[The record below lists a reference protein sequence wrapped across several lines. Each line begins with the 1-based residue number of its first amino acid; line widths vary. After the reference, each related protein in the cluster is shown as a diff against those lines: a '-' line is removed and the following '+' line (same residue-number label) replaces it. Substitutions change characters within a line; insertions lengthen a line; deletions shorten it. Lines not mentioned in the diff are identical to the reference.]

1 MQSLLFDPDPIDSVL
16 NLLPKDGIAHYH
28 PKIFDELHSTQ
39 LMGQLQR
46 SLKWEADQLVIFGK
60 KITTRRKVAWAA
72 DPNCTYTYSGVLKV
86 PQAWTPDL
94 LLIKDRL
101 EAIAQYQ
108 FNSCLLNFYHD
119 GDDGMGWH
127 SDDERELDPH
137 APIASLSLGAQRKF
151 AFRHKKDKEKISL
164 FLENGSA
171 LIMQAPTQEFWH
183 HALLKSKTI
192 SEARINLTFR
202 KIIPRDQSI

>member
-1 MQSLLFDPDPIDSVL
+1 MQSPLFDLDPTDCAL
-16 NLLPKDGIAHYH
+16 NLLPKDGAAYYH
-28 PKIFDELHSTQ
+28 PKIFDNLHSTQ
-39 LMGQLQR
+39 LMEQLQN
-46 SLKWEADQLVIFGK
+46 SIKWEADQLLMFGK

-86 PQAWTPDL
+86 PQAWTPTL

-101 EAIAQYQ
+101 EAMSQCQ

-137 APIASLSLGAQRKF
+137 SPIASLSLGAERKF
-151 AFRHKKDKEKISL
+151 AFRHKRDKEKISL

-171 LIMQAPTQEFWH
+171 LIMHAPTQEFWH
-183 HALLKSKTI
+183 HALLKTKTV
-192 SEARINLTFR
+192 SAVRINLTFR
-202 KIIPRDQSI
+202 KIIPSA

>member
-1 MQSLLFDPDPIDSVL
+1 MQSPLFNQESRECTL
-16 NLLPKDGIAHYH
+16 NLLPKDGAAHYY
-28 PKIFDELHSTQ
+28 PKIFDDLHSTQ
-39 LMGQLQR
+39 LMGQLQNA
-46 SLKWEADQLVIFGK
+46 LKWEADQLIMFGK
-60 KITTRRKVAWAA
+60 KITTRRKVAWAG
-72 DPNCTYTYSGVLKV
+72 DPSCTYTYSGVLKV

-101 EAIAQYQ
+101 EKISQCQ

-127 SDDERELDPH
+127 SDDEKELDPL

-151 AFRHKKDKEKISL
+151 SFRHKKDKEKISL
-164 FLENGSA
+164 FLDNGSA
-171 LIMQAPTQEFWH
+171 LIMHAPTQEFWH
-183 HALLKSKTI
+183 HALLKTKTV

-202 KIIPRDQSI
+202 KIIPRDQ